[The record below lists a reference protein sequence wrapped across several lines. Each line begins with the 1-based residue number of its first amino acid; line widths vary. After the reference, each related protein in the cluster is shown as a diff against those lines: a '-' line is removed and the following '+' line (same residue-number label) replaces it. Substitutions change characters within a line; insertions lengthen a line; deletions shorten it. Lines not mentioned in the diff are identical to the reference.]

1 METGV
6 LSQFTAPSIDGQ
18 AVKRVLATAIMEN
31 YVQDV
36 IMRDG
41 CGVTEKF
48 TTDTD
53 AFEVR
58 VVRENPLTQN
68 ARNLGATINGGY
80 FNGTGYEQPASTEY
94 GLRLDYVIDQNVD
107 IPANMQDM
115 FPLDVVSAT
124 TRNLGQLVSRNVN
137 ASTLAT
143 QIASNLNHN
152 AQLQEDGTAPTWQAV
167 TLGTTDLAQSF
178 LQASATLDNG
188 DEDNGVDIFPVD
200 QRVAMWRPT
209 IRPYLLKTGSIIV
222 GGSNFA
228 QVMLASG
235 KVDPSSGKPREYL
248 GGYFGDIDRT
258 PQHIASNAIWK
269 LAELYLGLSAGAL
282 DDVYG
287 LLGASIGTGRGL
299 AFNSTLKVIDSPVGQ
314 GMRMQPKYRWGVETW
329 FSQSIVLF
337 VKTAFTNPGFGGV
350 VDGTVVNSA
359 YANWLT
365 VTPPGS
371 RA

>member
-1 METGV
+1 MAVSV

-18 AVKRVLATAIMEN
+18 AVKRVLAPSIMQN

-41 CGVTEKF
+41 YGVTEKF

-58 VVRENPLTQN
+58 VVRENPLTQD
-68 ARNLGATINGGY
+68 ARGLGATINGGY
-80 FNGTGYEQPASTEY
+80 FNGSVYEQPASTEY
-94 GLRLDYVIDQNVD
+94 GLRLDFVIDQNID

-137 ASTLAT
+137 ASTLAE
-143 QIASNLNHN
+143 QVSKNLNYN
-152 AQLQEDGTAPTWQAV
+152 AQWVDDGNTATWIPV
-167 TLGTTDLAQSF
+167 TLGTTDLSQAF
-178 LQASATLDNG
+178 LTASATLDNG

-209 IRPYLLKTGSIIV
+209 IRPYLLATGSIIV

-235 KVDPSSGKPREYL
+235 KVDPSSGMPREYL

-258 PQHIASNAIWK
+258 PQHIASNSIWK
-269 LAELYLGLSAGAL
+269 LAELYLGLTPGDL

-287 LLGASIGTGRGL
+287 LVGSSIGTGRGL

-329 FSQSIVLF
+329 FAQSIVLF
-337 VKTAFTNPGFGGV
+337 VKTAFANP
-350 VDGTVVNSA
+350 A
-359 YANWLT
+359 YPGST
-365 VTPPGS
+365 VTPLVSLPVGS